1 MKKVIKAGKGTPK
14 QFLEAL
20 ENRLDELGASADL
33 DIDACKVITASAY
46 YEGSDK
52 DLIELRNKASKLGYD
67 VDDARVEKTLN
78 NIIEFIDIMK
88 KDMRWYDLENYL
100 FEHDLAE
107 LLSDSIDDDDELQGW
122 QKLASK
128 EIIDFVDGFITDYSL
143 WYNPYSKDDK
153 YVCIYGDDELYTPLT
168 ADPDFSCETE
178 QEAWE
183 WFEDY
188 DTGEMEGE
196 DYDY

>member
-128 EIIDFVDGFITDYSL
+128 EIIDFDGFITDYSL

>member
-1 MKKVIKAGKGTPK
+1 MKKVIKAGKGTPE

-128 EIIDFVDGFITDYSL
+128 EIIDFDGFITDYSL

>member
-1 MKKVIKAGKGTPK
+1 MY
-14 QFLEAL
+14 
-20 ENRLDELGASADL
+20 
-33 DIDACKVITASAY
+33 KVITASAY
-46 YEGSDK
+46 YEGSDR

-67 VDDARVEKTLN
+67 VDDVRVEKTLN
-78 NIIEFIDIMK
+78 NIIEFIDTMK
-88 KDMRWYDLENYL
+88 KDMKWYDLENYL

-107 LLSDSIDDDDELQGW
+107 LLSDSIDDDDELNGW

-128 EIIDFVDGFITDYSL
+128 EIIDFDGFITDYSL

>member
-1 MKKVIKAGKGTPK
+1 MKKVIKAGKGTPE

-20 ENRLDELGASADL
+20 ENRLDELGASEDL
-33 DIDACKVITASAY
+33 DIDECKIITASAY

-67 VDDARVEKTLN
+67 VDDSRVEKTLN
-78 NIIEFIDIMK
+78 NIIEFIDTMK
-88 KDMRWYDLENYL
+88 KDMKWYDLENYL

-107 LLSDSIDDDDELQGW
+107 LLSDLIDDDELKGW

-128 EIIDFVDGFITDYSL
+128 EIIDFDGFITDYSL